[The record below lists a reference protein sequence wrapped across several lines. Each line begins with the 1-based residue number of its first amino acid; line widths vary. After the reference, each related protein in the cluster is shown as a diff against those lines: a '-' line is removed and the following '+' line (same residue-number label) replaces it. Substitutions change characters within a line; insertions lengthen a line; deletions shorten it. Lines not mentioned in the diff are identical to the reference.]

1 MIPSASGGRARVGS
15 SDGATVPEYLLAV
28 VAVLLLLLI
37 VAVALDHPILDRDVE
52 VLGRIIER

>member
-1 MIPSASGGRARVGS
+1 VGA

-28 VAVLLLLLI
+28 AAVLLLLL
-37 VAVALDHPILDRDVE
+37 VAAVALDHPILDRDLE

>member
-1 MIPSASGGRARVGS
+1 MALLTPGRERVRS

-28 VAVLLLLLI
+28 AAVLVLLLI
-37 VAVALDHPILDRDVE
+37 VAVALDHPILDSDVE